1 MEVLGEHCA
10 RLGVKFISGS
20 SGIMKSLIRSP
31 QTNEVI
37 GVLAEDGTQHFADIV
52 ILSTGAWSESL
63 LDFEGQLFSGAY
75 DLAHIQL
82 SKEETE
88 KYTSL
93 PVLHAPNKGYCFP
106 PTPDGIFKIAS
117 LGYTQT
123 NYTTIDDRV
132 VSIPRDRSLNPTDT
146 LSEEGIAQCRKIAQ
160 ACLPE
165 LGDRPLVYAAMC
177 WDTESFDFN
186 WILGPHPSSPSS
198 LFIATAGSGHSFK
211 NLPVIGK
218 YVCDCLEGK
227 LPEQLREAWRW
238 RPDKASGAP
247 RLTRVDIKDLHG
259 WRHDVLDLA
268 KAKTPEGW
276 AQLVVTAKDAMT
288 TRGFLTVINHGYS
301 TEQTKRMFDIANVPF
316 DEVSQEEK
324 ERYVGNIKLN
334 GAYQGYKLPQYWT
347 IAGGVQDR
355 IEMYNINHDVNKRT
369 HPQILRQYLHD
380 IDAFAK
386 HCHYNVIHPVLRLL
400 AVGLELPEETLVA
413 THNFDAPGEGCVRFQ
428 KYFPRSQAEEAK
440 TENVWLK
447 GHTDIGSITVLW
459 SQPVCG
465 LQIRSPE
472 GEWQWARYIENGLI
486 INVGDML
493 EFLSGGFYKATIH
506 RVVQP
511 PPSQQGHARLGLF
524 FFGMP
529 DDNVVLK
536 PLNESPVLQRVGI
549 RKRFEEDQA
558 PTTEA
563 WRKVRTSNYGVSE
576 VKKEGA
582 VDVQILNGIVVA
594 HYN

>member
-1 MEVLGEHCA
+1 MKPADMPQSLLERFELGLENTKRYGDGSQIEYLPDEEAIKSKCPLISGDLKGWTGIFNGNAGWVEAKRSMEVLGEHCA

-259 WRHDVLDLA
+259 WRHDG
-268 KAKTPEGW
+268 KPEKMG
-276 AQLVVTAKDAMT
+276 
-288 TRGFLTVINHGYS
+288 
-301 TEQTKRMFDIANVPF
+301 
-316 DEVSQEEK
+316 
-324 ERYVGNIKLN
+324 
-334 GAYQGYKLPQYWT
+334 
-347 IAGGVQDR
+347 
-355 IEMYNINHDVNKRT
+355 
-369 HPQILRQYLHD
+369 
-380 IDAFAK
+380 
-386 HCHYNVIHPVLRLL
+386 
-400 AVGLELPEETLVA
+400 
-413 THNFDAPGEGCVRFQ
+413 
-428 KYFPRSQAEEAK
+428 
-440 TENVWLK
+440 
-447 GHTDIGSITVLW
+447 
-459 SQPVCG
+459 
-465 LQIRSPE
+465 
-472 GEWQWARYIENGLI
+472 
-486 INVGDML
+486 
-493 EFLSGGFYKATIH
+493 
-506 RVVQP
+506 
-511 PPSQQGHARLGLF
+511 
-524 FFGMP
+524 
-529 DDNVVLK
+529 
-536 PLNESPVLQRVGI
+536 
-549 RKRFEEDQA
+549 
-558 PTTEA
+558 
-563 WRKVRTSNYGVSE
+563 
-576 VKKEGA
+576 
-582 VDVQILNGIVVA
+582 
-594 HYN
+594 

>member
-1 MEVLGEHCA
+1 MPT
-10 RLGVKFISGS
+10 R
-20 SGIMKSLIRSP
+20 
-31 QTNEVI
+31 T
-37 GVLAEDGTQHFADIV
+37 D
-52 ILSTGAWSESL
+52 
-63 LDFEGQLFSGAY
+63 AY
-75 DLAHIQL
+75 VPP
-82 SKEETE
+82 
-88 KYTSL
+88 Y
-93 PVLHAPNKGYCFP
+93 
-106 PTPDGIFKIAS
+106 PTPPQATEN
-117 LGYTQT
+117 L
-123 NYTTIDDRV
+123 NYVD
-132 VSIPRDRSLNPTDT
+132 
-146 LSEEGIAQCRKIAQ
+146 
-160 ACLPE
+160 LP
-165 LGDRPLVYAAMC
+165 
-177 WDTESFDFN
+177 
-186 WILGPHPSSPSS
+186 
-198 LFIATAGSGHSFK
+198 
-211 NLPVIGK
+211 
-218 YVCDCLEGK
+218 
-227 LPEQLREAWRW
+227 
-238 RPDKASGAP
+238 
-247 RLTRVDIKDLHG
+247 
-259 WRHDVLDLA
+259 VLDLA

-301 TEQTKRMFDIANVPF
+301 MEQTKRMFDIANVPF

-355 IEMYNINHDVNKRT
+355 IEMYNINHDVNKCT
-369 HPQILRQYLHD
+369 HPQILRQYLPD

-428 KYFPRSQAEEAK
+428 KYFPRSQAEEAT

-536 PLNESPVLQRVGI
+536 PLNESPVLRRVGI